1 MTHGG
6 AGEHSRADCCRGKP
20 PGREPRN
27 RRLRKFHPPVLAF
40 SSEKRYPDCSQN
52 TEVGQVTLG
61 EKLQMLRSH
70 AGMSQEELAER
81 LNVSRQAISKWELNK
96 TVPEVKYI
104 VSISGI
110 FGVTTDILLK
120 EGTDAAES
128 AGNSKGQTASPDSH
142 REQPEILTDRAA
154 GLPDTGAGK
163 CSGGYAAGDVV
174 ALRLSRTRY
183 TAADSVDSR
192 TFHIGIFGKIAAG
205 WERNFSTSPA

>member
-1 MTHGG
+1 M
-6 AGEHSRADCCRGKP
+6 
-20 PGREPRN
+20 
-27 RRLRKFHPPVLAF
+27 
-40 SSEKRYPDCSQN
+40 
-52 TEVGQVTLG
+52 TLG

-110 FGVTTDILLK
+110 FGVTPDILLK

>member
-1 MTHGG
+1 M
-6 AGEHSRADCCRGKP
+6 
-20 PGREPRN
+20 
-27 RRLRKFHPPVLAF
+27 
-40 SSEKRYPDCSQN
+40 
-52 TEVGQVTLG
+52 TLG

-174 ALRLSRTRY
+174 ALRLSGAA
-183 TAADSVDSR
+183 TALL
-192 TFHIGIFGKIAAG
+192 TFHIELLGFQEVLEDTLFDGGPKRALMVMLICLEPGGRILFGDCSGRLLDPKASGIKKRCAVRHSVSLRFTG
-205 WERNFSTSPA
+205 S